1 MRKSILFFIYCL
13 SLVQL
18 IGQTTVQI
26 GTGTSTPGNTLYS
39 PLYRYSAT
47 SATTGAFSNIIFT
60 AAELSAAGINPGDII
75 TDVAFNKTTAHNFDN
90 GIPYTLRMGNTSN
103 TPPLTGTIATEWSNI
118 VATQTVVYTDNSFN
132 VPATS
137 GWMTITLTNPFVYTG
152 GSLELSTEHTMPGG
166 GGATGNFA
174 WEYTSGFDTYII
186 GEAVGSNSNLSTYK
200 QRPNIRITF
209 TTPPPCT
216 GVPLGGT
223 ASAPTNICANQSF
236 GLSLS
241 GQTMGAGITFQWMTA
256 PSATGPWTYIAG
268 ATSVVEN
275 VSQTVDTYYAC
286 EVTCTNSSLADTS
299 ASVFVQTTPNL
310 PAGTYTI
317 GASGTYPNFTAAVA
331 AMSCGISG
339 PVVFNVLSGSGPFNE
354 QVTIPQIINASATNT
369 ITFNGNGETIT
380 SATTTSARSIILLDG
395 ADYITIDSL
404 NVVTQSATNN
414 FAIQLTNDADFNT
427 INNCNID
434 LTSTLNEAGSTNAG
448 IVVSGSLTSAT
459 TAGASGTNNTFTNN
473 TITGGYYG
481 ITINGASSTNQS
493 LSNIISGNTI
503 QDFYYYGAYLR
514 SISNSV
520 ISNNDI
526 HRMNRLTVDNFYA
539 LYFVTSGSRNLIEAN
554 EIHDAYTGTLT
565 AGTDVSYPIYHT
577 GVDAALGD
585 ENRVVNNLIYN
596 INNNGTAYAF
606 YNSSSD
612 GVHYLHN
619 TVSLDDANATGGN
632 TRGFYQTTTASN
644 IEFKNNIISIT
655 RGGTGSKYCIYLN
668 TSGSSVASNNN
679 VFYMNAPAG
688 TNNLGYS
695 GGDQATLLDW
705 QTATSGDANS
715 IADDPIF
722 ANPSSAQFAPTNA
735 GINGIADAT
744 VNVLTD
750 FYGVTRAAT
759 PDPGAIEFTPP
770 ACPQPS
776 SLAAINVTGSTVDL
790 SWTENGTATVWDIE
804 WDTAGFTP
812 TGIPTITGT
821 TNNPQQITGLTP
833 LTDYEFYVRSVC
845 GVNDTSLWSGPY
857 LFTTGCAT
865 QLSGTYTIGT
875 TGNYLT
881 FTDAVNE
888 MITCGISGP
897 VVFNVLSGS
906 GPFNEQITIPPIL
919 GASGVNTITFN
930 GNGEVITSTTTSS
943 TRSII
948 LLDGADHITFDSLVV
963 QTQSS
968 TNNFAI
974 QLINDADSNTINN
987 CVVDLTSALS
997 STLSS
1002 NAGIVVSG
1010 SLTSAT
1016 TTGASGA
1023 YNTITNNH
1031 IIGGYYG
1038 ITIIGASSTNE
1049 SYGNIVNNNRIED
1062 FYYYGAYLRSIS
1074 NSSISFNDI
1083 SRPTRTST
1091 SSFYGLYFI
1100 TSGERNTIEGNRIHD
1115 PFRGQ
1120 GGVSTSLSYLIYHNG
1135 VDASIGNENRVIN
1148 NLIYNMNSNGT
1159 VYAFYNS
1166 GSDGVYYYHNTV
1178 SLDDQNATGGN
1189 TRGFYQTT
1197 SASNI
1202 EFKNNI
1208 ITVTRAGTGIK
1219 YCVYHATS
1227 TSTIT
1232 SDNNVLYMNAPAGT
1246 NNLGYAGSAQATLVD
1261 WQTATS
1267 GDANSVDVNPIYVNP
1282 TANNYAPSNPLVD
1295 AIADASV
1302 NVTTDIFGTTRA
1314 ATPDPGAIE
1323 FTPPNCSQPVG
1334 LATVNVSSTT
1344 ADLSWIETG
1353 TATTW
1358 QIDWDTVG
1366 VAQGFGNLVI
1376 TTTNPHTITGLTPQG
1391 EYRYYVR
1398 SICAVG
1404 DTSLWSNPYT
1414 LTTLCA
1420 PVTAPWLDDVETHAT
1435 TTNSTIE
1442 NCWSSSPSVTTASY
1456 RWNIDGLGSTPTGS
1470 TGPSGAYSGNNYF
1483 YVESTNGSTGDE
1495 AFLSLPLVDA
1505 SALTSPMLEY
1515 YYHMYGSSTGDLYVE
1530 LFDGTNWNKI
1540 DSIKG
1545 QQQTADTDPWIKKQV
1560 VISGAASDT
1569 LQIRFVAVKGSGG
1582 LGDISIDDVSVK
1594 ETPSCPEPNFL
1605 GVNNLLPNQADFV
1618 WTEVGSATNWQIEWA
1633 LSGFTLGNGVR
1644 LNTTTNP
1651 YTQLGLAPQ
1660 TEYEFYVRSICG
1672 VGDTSLWV
1680 GPYAFTTP
1688 CTAVNAPWLD
1698 DVETHATT
1706 TNATIE
1712 NCWSTNPTG
1721 STSTYRWNVDGSGST
1736 PSSSTGPSG
1745 AFSGNNYFYIEA
1757 SNGSQFD
1764 VAELYT
1770 PLIDVSALNTPELE
1784 FYYHMYGSTMGEL
1797 YIDINDGTNWITVD
1811 SIIGEQQTSATD
1823 PWLKRNVILLGFTN
1837 TIQVRFRSINT
1848 GTSFYGDMS
1857 LDDIRIQEATVCSSQ
1872 IVNLGN
1878 DTTICG
1884 TDSVMLD
1891 AGNNPISYLWSD
1903 PSANTTQTLLVDSST
1918 FGLGIHNV
1926 VVTVIDSTNSCV
1938 FSDTVIVEIE
1948 TCVGIDELSSTI
1960 DFNVYP
1966 NPNKGQFTLNL
1977 TTQNTTDLR
1986 ISITNIHGQEV
1997 FVKNNFDNINVINE
2011 EINIGNVK
2019 GVYFVNIITNN
2030 EVVTKKVIVQ

>member
-404 NVVTQSATNN
+404 NIVTQSATNN

-526 HRMNRLTVDNFYA
+526 HRMNRLTVSNFYA
-539 LYFVTSGSRNLIEAN
+539 MYFVTSGSRNLIEAN
-554 EIHDAYTGTLT
+554 EIHDAYTGTIT
-565 AGTDVSYPIYHT
+565 SSTNTSYPIYHT

-596 INNNGTAYAF
+596 INNNGTLYAF
-606 YNSSSD
+606 YNSSSN

-619 TVSLDDANATGGN
+619 TISLDDPNATGGD
-632 TRGFYQTTTASN
+632 TRGLYQTLTASN

-655 RGGTGSKYCIYLN
+655 RGGTGSKYCIYLA
-668 TSGSSVASNNN
+668 TTGSTITSNNN

-735 GINGIADAT
+735 GINGIADAS
-744 VNVLTD
+744 VNVTTD

-987 CVVDLTSALS
+987 CVVDLTSAITSTS
-997 STLSS
+997 ST
-1002 NAGIVVSG
+1002 NAAIVVSG
-1010 SLTSAT
+1010 SLTSAIT
-1016 TTGASGA
+1016 AGASGA

-1038 ITIIGASSTNE
+1038 ITINGASSTNE
-1049 SYGNIVNNNRIED
+1049 SNGNTINNNRIED
-1062 FYYYGAYLRSIS
+1062 VYIYSTYLRSIS
-1074 NSSISFNDI
+1074 NSTISFNDI
-1083 SRPTRTST
+1083 SRPNRTSVT
-1091 SSFYGLYFI
+1091 SFYGLYFV
-1100 TSGERNTIEGNRIHD
+1100 TGGERNTVEGNRLHD
-1115 PFRGQ
+1115 PFRGL
-1120 GGVSTSLSYLIYHNG
+1120 GGVSTSLSYPIYHTG

-1189 TRGFYQTT
+1189 TRGFFQTT

-1208 ITVTRAGTGIK
+1208 VTITRAGTGIK

-1246 NNLGYAGSAQATLVD
+1246 NNLGYAGGAQATLVD

-1366 VAQGFGNLVI
+1366 VAQGFGNLV
-1376 TTTNPHTITGLTPQG
+1376 
-1391 EYRYYVR
+1391 
-1398 SICAVG
+1398 
-1404 DTSLWSNPYT
+1404 
-1414 LTTLCA
+1414 
-1420 PVTAPWLDDVETHAT
+1420 
-1435 TTNSTIE
+1435 
-1442 NCWSSSPSVTTASY
+1442 
-1456 RWNIDGLGSTPTGS
+1456 
-1470 TGPSGAYSGNNYF
+1470 
-1483 YVESTNGSTGDE
+1483 
-1495 AFLSLPLVDA
+1495 
-1505 SALTSPMLEY
+1505 
-1515 YYHMYGSSTGDLYVE
+1515 
-1530 LFDGTNWNKI
+1530 
-1540 DSIKG
+1540 
-1545 QQQTADTDPWIKKQV
+1545 
-1560 VISGAASDT
+1560 
-1569 LQIRFVAVKGSGG
+1569 
-1582 LGDISIDDVSVK
+1582 
-1594 ETPSCPEPNFL
+1594 
-1605 GVNNLLPNQADFV
+1605 
-1618 WTEVGSATNWQIEWA
+1618 
-1633 LSGFTLGNGVR
+1633 
-1644 LNTTTNP
+1644 
-1651 YTQLGLAPQ
+1651 
-1660 TEYEFYVRSICG
+1660 
-1672 VGDTSLWV
+1672 
-1680 GPYAFTTP
+1680 
-1688 CTAVNAPWLD
+1688 
-1698 DVETHATT
+1698 
-1706 TNATIE
+1706 
-1712 NCWSTNPTG
+1712 
-1721 STSTYRWNVDGSGST
+1721 
-1736 PSSSTGPSG
+1736 
-1745 AFSGNNYFYIEA
+1745 
-1757 SNGSQFD
+1757 
-1764 VAELYT
+1764 
-1770 PLIDVSALNTPELE
+1770 
-1784 FYYHMYGSTMGEL
+1784 
-1797 YIDINDGTNWITVD
+1797 
-1811 SIIGEQQTSATD
+1811 
-1823 PWLKRNVILLGFTN
+1823 
-1837 TIQVRFRSINT
+1837 
-1848 GTSFYGDMS
+1848 
-1857 LDDIRIQEATVCSSQ
+1857 
-1872 IVNLGN
+1872 
-1878 DTTICG
+1878 
-1884 TDSVMLD
+1884 
-1891 AGNNPISYLWSD
+1891 
-1903 PSANTTQTLLVDSST
+1903 
-1918 FGLGIHNV
+1918 
-1926 VVTVIDSTNSCV
+1926 
-1938 FSDTVIVEIE
+1938 
-1948 TCVGIDELSSTI
+1948 
-1960 DFNVYP
+1960 
-1966 NPNKGQFTLNL
+1966 
-1977 TTQNTTDLR
+1977 
-1986 ISITNIHGQEV
+1986 
-1997 FVKNNFDNINVINE
+1997 
-2011 EINIGNVK
+2011 
-2019 GVYFVNIITNN
+2019 
-2030 EVVTKKVIVQ
+2030 